1 MRAFRGT
8 VGKDCIQCILYKYK
22 EKICTTMG
30 LSPMIS
36 EGFSL
41 CYFANNSTYTTHILL
56 FLEEIV
62 KICRGSVPPVSSSQ
76 GN

>member
-1 MRAFRGT
+1 MRAFGGT
-8 VGKDCIQCILYKYK
+8 VGKDCTQLILYK

-41 CYFANNSTYTTHILL
+41 CYFVNNSTNPTRILL

-62 KICRGSVPPVSSSQ
+62 KVCGGSMPPVSS
-76 GN
+76 

>member
-8 VGKDCIQCILYKYK
+8 AGKDCIQRILYKYK
-22 EKICTTMG
+22 EKICTAMG

-41 CYFANNSTYTTHILL
+41 RYSVNNYTVHILL
-56 FLEEIV
+56 FLEETV
-62 KICRGSVPPVSSSQ
+62 KLCGGSMPPVSS
-76 GN
+76 